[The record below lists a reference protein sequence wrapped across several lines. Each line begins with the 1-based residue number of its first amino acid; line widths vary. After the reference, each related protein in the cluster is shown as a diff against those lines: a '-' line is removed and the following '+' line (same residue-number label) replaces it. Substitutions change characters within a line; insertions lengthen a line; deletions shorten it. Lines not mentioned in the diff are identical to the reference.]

1 VILRAT
7 GFGQDGPYRNRP
19 GFARIFEAMGGLTYI
34 TGEADGQPM
43 HPGYPIGDSIGG
55 LFGAVGI
62 LAALWKRARDPNAPG
77 EEIDLALTEAT
88 FRLLDILPTEFD
100 QFGAVRGRTGNANAY
115 SAPAAVYRTKD
126 DRWVTL
132 AGSTNPLFAANCR
145 AIGRTDLIDDPRFV
159 NNARRVEYSR
169 ELNDI
174 FSTWCAGH
182 TLEQVLSTFEAAQGT
197 IAPIY
202 SIDQIAADPQVKAR
216 EVITRIPDRDFGSIA
231 TPCVVP
237 RFSVDPTSQRNAA
250 GALGQDNSEFYVD
263 GLGLAQDEFERL
275 ARNKVI

>member
-1 VILRAT
+1 
-7 GFGQDGPYRNRP
+7 
-19 GFARIFEAMGGLTYI
+19 
-34 TGEADGQPM
+34 M